1 MSDWIKRKKTNV
13 VNVGSVKVG
22 GGNPISIQSMTNT
35 ETCDVN
41 ATINQINNLKSAGAD
56 IVRVSVPSFDAASA
70 FKKIKQKVDIPLV
83 ADIHF
88 DYKIAL
94 EVADSADCLRIN
106 PGNIGKEAKI
116 KEVINAAKYN
126 NVPIRVGVNAGSL
139 EKDLQV
145 KYGEPNADA
154 LVESA
159 LRHVDILERHN
170 FDNFK
175 MSLKASNIEMTV
187 EAYRKISKL
196 INQPLHLGITEAG
209 SFRSGTVKSSI
220 GVGMLLSEG
229 IGDTIRISLAS
240 DPVDEVKI
248 GWDILKSLNIRSR
261 GVKIVACPSCS
272 RQNFNV
278 IEVVNELES
287 RFEKITENSNI
298 KHKIINGESL
308 IGGGT
313 LPNITLSSPV
323 MVLDVDKS
331 ENVLIKLI
339 SNEYP
344 IIPRVVDGKI
354 NIDLRSVFENQD
366 DEIAKFLN
374 SLYRACYTHKI
385 RQSLNL
391 LYKSINLLK
400 RFLTFVV

>member
-287 RFEKITENSNI
+287 RFEDISEDIEVAVIGCYVNGP
-298 KHKIINGESL
+298 GESKAADVGL
-308 IGGGT
+308 TGATPKNLMYIDGE
-313 LPNITLSSPV
+313 PNN
-323 MVLDVDKS
+323 K
-331 ENVLIKLI
+331 I
-339 SNEYP
+339 SNENL
-344 IIPRVVDGKI
+344 VDE
-354 NIDLRSVFENQD
+354 LENKVR
-366 DEIAKFLN
+366 EKIAK
-374 SLYRACYTHKI
+374 SKVEIIAR
-385 RQSLNL
+385 S
-391 LYKSINLLK
+391 
-400 RFLTFVV
+400 